1 MAMIGIDL
9 GTTNSLATYWKDGEV
24 QFIPDMSGNCLI
36 PSVVGCIR
44 TEHGEDFLVGREAR
58 KLRSLSKGETA
69 LSFKRFMGTKKTWR
83 LGDTNYT
90 AMELSAMVLKNI
102 KDCAEAFLG
111 EPIDEA
117 IITVPA
123 YFNDKQRS
131 DTKKAAQI
139 AGLKADR
146 LVNEPSAAALAYRMK
161 QEMNR
166 ELHLETKQGESVDS
180 LSDQSLLVF
189 DFGGGTLDLSYVEC
203 FDNVI
208 EIIAVAGDNALGG
221 DDIDRLMAEHFCEV
235 NHLKAEDLGPALW
248 ALLLCRT
255 EQGKRELEEWEK
267 VRVTLEYAGK
277 EYSAEYDEDLLFD
290 LCVPLFSKIKVL
302 FLHLLEDAGHSI
314 LDLDDLVMV
323 GGSSR
328 LSVVKRFLT
337 ELLGKEPVVLGE
349 TDMVVAMG
357 AGVYTGIRSR
367 NKDIRDMLMTDVC
380 PFTLGV
386 ESFRRQGDKQGYLLP
401 MIERNSTLPAFR
413 CERLVT
419 LYDYQSKIT
428 VKIYQGEEYYA
439 KDNIYLGEVTSNV
452 EPKKAG
458 KEWIDVYFSY
468 DINGILHVEVVN
480 SRQERN
486 QILLANQQLS
496 PAELEHYKKML
507 EERMI
512 PPEEQEKNKRLLEKA
527 REYYEQS
534 TGKKRERIGQM
545 IDWFLSGI
553 NSSRRYKIKKAV
565 QEMEEQL
572 AWLDE
577 ESEHREEWLFNGE
590 LKNKWEW
597 KDEEEIGWKDEEK
610 AGCKD
615 GEKTE
620 WEDEGKT
627 ERMDEEEIE
636 GMDKMEGSEDE

>member
-9 GTTNSLATYWKDGEV
+9 GTTNSLAAYWKDGQV
-24 QFIPDMSGNCLI
+24 QFIPDVSGNCLI
-36 PSVVGCIR
+36 PSAVSCIC
-44 TEHGEDFLVGREAR
+44 TEDEENFFVGREAKELLACSR
-58 KLRSLSKGETA
+58 GETV
-69 LSFKRFMGTKKTWR
+69 LSFKRFMGTKKTWH
-83 LGDTNYT
+83 LGNSNYT
-90 AMELSAMVLKNI
+90 AMNLSAMVLKHI

-111 EPIDEA
+111 EPIDEV

-146 LVNEPSAAALAYRMK
+146 LINEPSAAALAYRMGQGMN
-161 QEMNR
+161 QELYVKTASYRDGN
-166 ELHLETKQGESVDS
+166 S
-180 LSDQSLLVF
+180 LPDRNEPSEYKNDLPDQSLLVF

-221 DDIDRLMAEHFCEV
+221 DDIDHLMAEHFCEV
-235 NHLKAEDLGPALW
+235 HSIKKQELAPALW
-248 ALLLCRT
+248 AQLLCRT
-255 EQGKRELEEWEK
+255 EQAKRELEEREN
-267 VRVTLEYAGK
+267 VRVLLEYEGK
-277 EYSAEYDEDLLFD
+277 EYTAEFDEDLLFE
-290 LCVPLFSKIKVL
+290 LCVPLFSKIRAL
-302 FLHLLEDAGHSI
+302 FLHLLEDAGHSVA
-314 LDLDDLVMV
+314 DLDDLIMV

-419 LYDYQSKIT
+419 LNDYQSKVT

-439 KDNIYLGEVTSNV
+439 KDNIYLGEVTANV

-480 SRQERN
+480 SRQEKN

-496 PAELEHYKKML
+496 PAELEYYKKLL
-507 EERMI
+507 EEQMI
-512 PPEEQEKNKRLLEKA
+512 PPEEQEKNKKLIEKA

-534 TGKKRERIGQM
+534 TGRKREWIGQM
-545 IDWFLSGI
+545 IDWFAAGI
-553 NSSRRYKIKKAV
+553 NSRRRYKIKKAV

-577 ESEHREEWLFNGE
+577 ESGHREEWLFNGE
-590 LKNKWEW
+590 LKQKWEW
-597 KDEEEIGWKDEEK
+597 KDEEEENEKEKDEY
-610 AGCKD
+610 
-615 GEKTE
+615 
-620 WEDEGKT
+620 
-627 ERMDEEEIE
+627 EIE
-636 GMDKMEGSEDE
+636 NVEAMEDSEDE

>member
-9 GTTNSLATYWKDGEV
+9 GTTNSLAAYWKDGQV
-24 QFIPDMSGNCLI
+24 QFIPDESGNYLI
-36 PSVVGCIR
+36 PSAVSCIC
-44 TEHGEDFLVGREAR
+44 TEDGENFFAGREAR
-58 KLRSLSKGETA
+58 ELFACAKGETV
-69 LSFKRFMGTKKTWR
+69 LSFKRFMGTKKTWH
-83 LGDTNYT
+83 LGNSNYT
-90 AMELSAMVLKNI
+90 AMNLSAMVLKHI

-111 EPIDEA
+111 EPVDEA

-146 LVNEPSAAALAYRMK
+146 LINEPSAAALAYRMG
-161 QEMNR
+161 QGMNR
-166 ELHLETKQGESVDS
+166 ELYVKTESNKDRNGLPDKIKPSEYKNS
-180 LSDQSLLVF
+180 LPDQSLLVF

-221 DDIDRLMAEHFCEV
+221 DDIDHLMAEHFCEV
-235 NHLKAEDLGPALW
+235 NPIKKEELAPALW
-248 ALLLCRT
+248 AQLLCRT
-255 EQGKRELEEWEK
+255 EQAKRELEEWEST
-267 VRVTLEYAGK
+267 RVLLEYEGK
-277 EYSAEYDEDLLFD
+277 EYFAEFNEDLLFE
-290 LCVPLFSKIKVL
+290 LCVPLFSKIRAL
-302 FLHLLEDAGHSI
+302 FLHLLEDAGHSVA
-314 LDLDDLVMV
+314 DLDDLIMV

-349 TDMVVAMG
+349 TDRVVAMG

-419 LYDYQSKIT
+419 LYDYQSKVTI
-428 VKIYQGEEYYA
+428 KIYQGEEYYA
-439 KDNIYLGEVTSNV
+439 KDNIYLGEVTANV

-480 SRQERN
+480 SRQEKN

-496 PAELEHYKKML
+496 PAELEYYRKLL
-507 EERMI
+507 EEQMI
-512 PPEEQEKNKRLLEKA
+512 PPEEQEKNKKLIEKA

-534 TGKKRERIGQM
+534 TGRKREWIGQM
-545 IDWFLSGI
+545 IDWFVAGI
-553 NSSRRYKIKKAV
+553 NSRRRYKIKTAV

-577 ESEHREEWLFNGE
+577 ENGYREEWLFNGE

-597 KDEEEIGWKDEEK
+597 KDEEEKDEY
-610 AGCKD
+610 
-615 GEKTE
+615 
-620 WEDEGKT
+620 
-627 ERMDEEEIE
+627 EIE
-636 GMDKMEGSEDE
+636 NGESMEGSEDE

>member
-9 GTTNSLATYWKDGEV
+9 GTTNSLAAYWKDGRV
-24 QFIPDMSGNCLI
+24 QFIPDESGNYLI
-36 PSVVGCIR
+36 PSAVSCIC
-44 TEHGEDFLVGREAR
+44 TEDEENFFVGREAR
-58 KLRSLSKGETA
+58 ELLTCAKGETV
-69 LSFKRFMGTKKTWR
+69 LSFKRFMGTKKTWH
-83 LGDTNYT
+83 LGNSNYT
-90 AMELSAMVLKNI
+90 AMNLSAMVLKYI

-146 LVNEPSAAALAYRMK
+146 LINEPSAAALAYRMGQGMN
-161 QEMNR
+161 QE
-166 ELHLETKQGESVDS
+166 LYVKTESDKDRNSFSDKSKPSEYKNS
-180 LSDQSLLVF
+180 LPDRTEQSEYKNSLPDQSLLVF

-221 DDIDRLMAEHFCEV
+221 DDIDHLMAEHFCEV
-235 NHLKAEDLGPALW
+235 NPIKKEELAPALW
-248 ALLLCRT
+248 AQLLCRT
-255 EQGKRELEEWEK
+255 EQAKRELEEWES
-267 VRVTLEYAGK
+267 VRVLLEYEGK
-277 EYSAEYDEDLLFD
+277 EYTAEFNEDLLFE
-290 LCVPLFSKIKVL
+290 LCVPLFSKIRAL
-302 FLHLLEDAGHSI
+302 FLHLLEDAGHSVA
-314 LDLDDLVMV
+314 DLDDLIMV

-337 ELLGKEPVVLGE
+337 ELLGREPVVLGE
-349 TDMVVAMG
+349 TDRVVAMG

-367 NKDIRDMLMTDVC
+367 NKDICDMLMTDVC

-419 LYDYQSKIT
+419 LYDYQSKVT

-439 KDNIYLGEVTSNV
+439 KDNIYLGEVTANV
-452 EPKKAG
+452 EPKRAG

-480 SRQERN
+480 SRQEKN

-496 PAELEHYKKML
+496 PAELEYYKKLL
-507 EERMI
+507 EEQMI
-512 PPEEQEKNKRLLEKA
+512 PPKEQEKNKKLIEKA

-534 TGKKRERIGQM
+534 TGRKREWIGQM
-545 IDWFLSGI
+545 IDWFVAGI
-553 NSSRRYKIKKAV
+553 NSRRRYKIKKAV

-577 ESEHREEWLFNGE
+577 ENGYREEWLFNGE
-590 LKNKWEW
+590 LKNKQAW
-597 KDEEEIGWKDEEK
+597 KDEEEKDEY
-610 AGCKD
+610 
-615 GEKTE
+615 
-620 WEDEGKT
+620 
-627 ERMDEEEIE
+627 EIE
-636 GMDKMEGSEDE
+636 NGELMEGSEDE

>member
-9 GTTNSLATYWKDGEV
+9 GTTNSLAAYWKDGRV
-24 QFIPDMSGNCLI
+24 QFIPDESGNYLI
-36 PSVVGCIR
+36 PSAVSCIC
-44 TEHGEDFLVGREAR
+44 TENEENFFVGREAR
-58 KLRSLSKGETA
+58 ELLVCSKGETV
-69 LSFKRFMGTKKTWR
+69 LSFKRFMGTKKTWH
-83 LGDTNYT
+83 LGNSNYT
-90 AMELSAMVLKNI
+90 AMNLSAMVLKHI

-146 LVNEPSAAALAYRMK
+146 LINEPSAAALAYRMG
-161 QEMNR
+161 QGMNPDKT
-166 ELHLETKQGESVDS
+166 EPSEYKNN

-221 DDIDRLMAEHFCEV
+221 DDIDHLMAEHFCKVHSIKKEELV
-235 NHLKAEDLGPALW
+235 PALW
-248 ALLLCRT
+248 AQLLCRT
-255 EQGKRELEEWEK
+255 EQAKRELKERES
-267 VRVTLEYAGK
+267 VRVLLEYEGK
-277 EYSAEYDEDLLFD
+277 EYTAEFDEDLLFE
-290 LCVPLFSKIKVL
+290 LCMPLFSKIRAL
-302 FLHLLEDAGHSI
+302 FLHLLEDAGHSVA
-314 LDLDDLVMV
+314 DLDDLIMV

-337 ELLGKEPVVLGE
+337 ELLGREPVVLGE
-349 TDMVVAMG
+349 TDRVVAMG

-367 NKDIRDMLMTDVC
+367 NKDVRDMLMTDVC

-419 LYDYQSKIT
+419 LYDYQSKVT

-439 KDNIYLGEVTSNV
+439 KDNIYLGEVTANV

-480 SRQERN
+480 SRQEKN

-496 PAELEHYKKML
+496 PAELEYYKKQL
-507 EERMI
+507 EEQMI
-512 PPEEQEKNKRLLEKA
+512 PPQEQEKNKKLIEKA

-534 TGKKRERIGQM
+534 TGRKREWIGQM
-545 IDWFLSGI
+545 IDWFVAGI
-553 NSSRRYKIKKAV
+553 NSRRRYKIKKAV

-577 ESEHREEWLFNGE
+577 ESGHREEWLFNGE

-597 KDEEEIGWKDEEK
+597 KDEEEEDEKE
-610 AGCKD
+610 KD
-615 GEKTE
+615 GE
-620 WEDEGKT
+620 
-627 ERMDEEEIE
+627 EIE
-636 GMDKMEGSEDE
+636 NGEAMEGSEDE

>member
-9 GTTNSLATYWKDGEV
+9 GTTNSLAAYWKDGRV
-24 QFIPDMSGNCLI
+24 QFIPDESGNYLI
-36 PSVVGCIR
+36 PSAVSCIC
-44 TEHGEDFLVGREAR
+44 TEDEENFFVGREAR
-58 KLRSLSKGETA
+58 ELLACSKGETV
-69 LSFKRFMGTKKTWR
+69 LSFKRFMGTKKTWH
-83 LGDTNYT
+83 LGNSNYT
-90 AMELSAMVLKNI
+90 AMNLSAMVLKHI
-102 KDCAEAFLG
+102 KNCAEAFLG

-146 LVNEPSAAALAYRMK
+146 LINEPSAAALAYRMG
-161 QEMNR
+161 QGMNPDKT
-166 ELHLETKQGESVDS
+166 EPSEYKNN

-221 DDIDRLMAEHFCEV
+221 DDIDHLMAEHFCKIHSIKKEE
-235 NHLKAEDLGPALW
+235 LAPALW
-248 ALLLCRT
+248 AKLLCRT
-255 EQGKRELEEWEK
+255 EQAKRELKERES
-267 VRVTLEYAGK
+267 VRVLLEYEGK
-277 EYSAEYDEDLLFD
+277 EYTAEFDEDLLFE
-290 LCVPLFSKIKVL
+290 LCMPLFLKIRAL
-302 FLHLLEDAGHSI
+302 FLHLLEDAGHSVA
-314 LDLDDLVMV
+314 DLDDLIMV

-337 ELLGKEPVVLGE
+337 ELLGREPVVLGE
-349 TDMVVAMG
+349 TDRVVAMG

-367 NKDIRDMLMTDVC
+367 NKDIRDMLMTDVG

-419 LYDYQSKIT
+419 LYDYQSKVT

-439 KDNIYLGEVTSNV
+439 KDNIYLGEVTANV

-480 SRQERN
+480 SRQEKN

-496 PAELEHYKKML
+496 PAELEYYKKQL
-507 EERMI
+507 EEQMI
-512 PPEEQEKNKRLLEKA
+512 PPQEQEKNKKLIEKA

-534 TGKKRERIGQM
+534 MGRKREWIGQM
-545 IDWFLSGI
+545 IDWFVAGI
-553 NSSRRYKIKKAV
+553 NSRRRYKIKKAV

-577 ESEHREEWLFNGE
+577 ESGHREEWLFNGE

-597 KDEEEIGWKDEEK
+597 KDEYEIENEDEKEKDEY
-610 AGCKD
+610 
-615 GEKTE
+615 
-620 WEDEGKT
+620 
-627 ERMDEEEIE
+627 EIE
-636 GMDKMEGSEDE
+636 NGEAMEGSEDE

>member
-1 MAMIGIDL
+1 
-9 GTTNSLATYWKDGEV
+9 
-24 QFIPDMSGNCLI
+24 
-36 PSVVGCIR
+36 
-44 TEHGEDFLVGREAR
+44 
-58 KLRSLSKGETA
+58 
-69 LSFKRFMGTKKTWR
+69 
-83 LGDTNYT
+83 
-90 AMELSAMVLKNI
+90 MVLKHI

-146 LVNEPSAAALAYRMK
+146 LINEPSAAALAYRMGQGMN
-161 QEMNR
+161 QELYVKTASDRDGN
-166 ELHLETKQGESVDS
+166 S
-180 LSDQSLLVF
+180 LPDRNEPSEYKNDLPDQSLLVF

-221 DDIDRLMAEHFCEV
+221 DDIDHLMAEHFCEV
-235 NHLKAEDLGPALW
+235 HSIKKQELAPALW
-248 ALLLCRT
+248 AQLLCRT
-255 EQGKRELEEWEK
+255 EQAKRELEEREN
-267 VRVTLEYAGK
+267 VRVLLEYEGK
-277 EYSAEYDEDLLFD
+277 EYTAEFDEDLLFE
-290 LCVPLFSKIKVL
+290 LCVPLFSKIKAL
-302 FLHLLEDAGHSI
+302 FLHLLEDAGHSVA
-314 LDLDDLVMV
+314 DLDDLIMV

-419 LYDYQSKIT
+419 LNDYQSKVT

-439 KDNIYLGEVTSNV
+439 KDNIYLGEVTANV

-480 SRQERN
+480 SRQEKN

-496 PAELEHYKKML
+496 PAELEYYKKQL
-507 EERMI
+507 EEQMI
-512 PPEEQEKNKRLLEKA
+512 PPEEQEKNKKLIEKA

-534 TGKKRERIGQM
+534 TGRKR
-545 IDWFLSGI
+545 
-553 NSSRRYKIKKAV
+553 
-565 QEMEEQL
+565 
-572 AWLDE
+572 
-577 ESEHREEWLFNGE
+577 
-590 LKNKWEW
+590 
-597 KDEEEIGWKDEEK
+597 
-610 AGCKD
+610 
-615 GEKTE
+615 
-620 WEDEGKT
+620 
-627 ERMDEEEIE
+627 
-636 GMDKMEGSEDE
+636 

>member
-9 GTTNSLATYWKDGEV
+9 GTTNSLATYWKDGQV

-36 PSVVGCIR
+36 PSAVGCIR
-44 TEHGEDFLVGREAR
+44 TKDGEDFLVGREAR

-69 LSFKRFMGTKKTWR
+69 LSFKRFMGTKKTWC

-166 ELHLETKQGESVDS
+166 ELHLEIKPDESGDS

-235 NHLKAEDLGPALW
+235 NHLKAEDLGSALW

-314 LDLDDLVMV
+314 LDLDDLIMV

-367 NKDIRDMLMTDVC
+367 NKNIRDMLMTDVC

-496 PAELEHYKKML
+496 PAELEHYKKIL

-512 PPEEQEKNKRLLEKA
+512 PPEEQEKNKKLLEKA

-577 ESEHREEWLFNGE
+577 ESGHREEWLFNGE

-597 KDEEEIGWKDEEK
+597 KDEEEI
-610 AGCKD
+610 
-615 GEKTE
+615 
-620 WEDEGKT
+620 
-627 ERMDEEEIE
+627 E

>member
-166 ELHLETKQGESVDS
+166 ELHLETKQGESGDS

-419 LYDYQSKIT
+419 LNDYQSKVT

-439 KDNIYLGEVTSNV
+439 KDNIYLGEVTANV

-480 SRQERN
+480 SRQEKN

-496 PAELEHYKKML
+496 PAELEYYKKLL
-507 EERMI
+507 EEQMI
-512 PPEEQEKNKRLLEKA
+512 PPEEQEKNKKLIEKA

-534 TGKKRERIGQM
+534 TGRKREWIGQM
-545 IDWFLSGI
+545 IDWFAAGI
-553 NSSRRYKIKKAV
+553 NSRRRYKIKKAV

>member
-9 GTTNSLATYWKDGEV
+9 GTTNSLAAYWKDGRV
-24 QFIPDMSGNCLI
+24 QFIPDESGNYLI
-36 PSVVGCIR
+36 PSAVSCIC
-44 TEHGEDFLVGREAR
+44 TEDEENFFVGREAR
-58 KLRSLSKGETA
+58 ELLACSKGETV
-69 LSFKRFMGTKKTWR
+69 LSFKRFMGTKKTWH
-83 LGDTNYT
+83 LGNSYYT
-90 AMELSAMVLKNI
+90 AMNLSAMVLKHI

-117 IITVPA
+117 IITVLA

-146 LVNEPSAAALAYRMK
+146 LINEPSAAALAYRMG
-161 QEMNR
+161 
-166 ELHLETKQGESVDS
+166 QGRNPDKTEPSEYKNS
-180 LSDQSLLVF
+180 LPDQSLLVF

-221 DDIDRLMAEHFCEV
+221 DDIDHLMAEHFCKVHSIKKEE
-235 NHLKAEDLGPALW
+235 LAPALW
-248 ALLLCRT
+248 AKLLCRT
-255 EQGKRELEEWEK
+255 EQAKRELKERES
-267 VRVTLEYAGK
+267 VRVLLEYEGK
-277 EYSAEYDEDLLFD
+277 EYTAEFDEDLLFE
-290 LCVPLFSKIKVL
+290 LCMPLFSKIRAL
-302 FLHLLEDAGHSI
+302 FLHLLEDAGHSVA
-314 LDLDDLVMV
+314 DLDDLIMV

-337 ELLGKEPVVLGE
+337 ELLGREPVVLGE
-349 TDMVVAMG
+349 TDRVVAMG

-367 NKDIRDMLMTDVC
+367 NKDVRDMLMTDVC

-386 ESFRRQGDKQGYLLP
+386 ESFCRQGDKQGYLLP

-419 LYDYQSKIT
+419 LYDYQSKVT

-439 KDNIYLGEVTSNV
+439 KDNIYLGEVTANV

-480 SRQERN
+480 SRQEKN

-496 PAELEHYKKML
+496 TAELEYYKKLL
-507 EERMI
+507 EEQMI
-512 PPEEQEKNKRLLEKA
+512 PPQEQEKNKKLIEKA

-534 TGKKRERIGQM
+534 TGRKREWIGQM
-545 IDWFLSGI
+545 IDWFVAGI
-553 NSSRRYKIKKAV
+553 NSCRRYKIKKAV

-577 ESEHREEWLFNGE
+577 ESGNREEWLFNGE

-597 KDEEEIGWKDEEK
+597 KDEEEEDEKEKDEY
-610 AGCKD
+610 
-615 GEKTE
+615 
-620 WEDEGKT
+620 
-627 ERMDEEEIE
+627 EIE
-636 GMDKMEGSEDE
+636 NGEAMEGSEDE